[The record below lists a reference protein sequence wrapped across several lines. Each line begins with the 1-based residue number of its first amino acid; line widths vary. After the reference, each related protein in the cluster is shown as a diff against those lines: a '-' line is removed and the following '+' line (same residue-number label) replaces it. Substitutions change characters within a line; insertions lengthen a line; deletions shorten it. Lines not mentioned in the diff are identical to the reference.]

1 MCRKVRELLS
11 QADVTMTE
19 RDFFAEPFTEDGL
32 RSLLGANPARDAF
45 AARSPTVK
53 KLGLDLDA
61 LSDDELLKLMI
72 EEPRLIRR
80 PIVVIDGQLIPG
92 ANEKRLTG
100 LL

>member
-1 MCRKVRELLS
+1 VRELLS
-11 QADVTMTE
+11 QADVSVTE

-32 RSLLGANPARDAF
+32 RTLLGGTPTRDAF

-61 LSDDELLKLMI
+61 LSDDELLKLMV

-92 ANEKRLTG
+92 ASEKSLTG

>member
-1 MCRKVRELLS
+1 
-11 QADVTMTE
+11 
-19 RDFFAEPFTEDGL
+19 
-32 RSLLGANPARDAF
+32 
-45 AARSPTVK
+45 VK

-61 LSDDELLKLMI
+61 LSDDELLKLMV

-92 ANEKRLTG
+92 ASEKSLTG

>member
-1 MCRKVRELLS
+1 MREALS
-11 QADVTMTE
+11 QAGVTIID
-19 RDFFAEPFTEDGL
+19 RDFFAEPFTDEGL
-32 RSLLGANPARDAF
+32 RTLLGSTPAREAF

-61 LSDDELLKLMI
+61 LSDDELVALMV

-92 ANEKRLTG
+92 ATEK
-100 LL
+100 LLAVFLSS

>member
-1 MCRKVRELLS
+1 
-11 QADVTMTE
+11 
-19 RDFFAEPFTEDGL
+19 
-32 RSLLGANPARDAF
+32 
-45 AARSPTVK
+45 VK

-61 LSDDELLKLMI
+61 LSDDELLKLMV

-92 ANEKRLTG
+92 ASEKSLVG

>member
-1 MCRKVRELLS
+1 VRELLS
-11 QADVTMTE
+11 QADVSVTE
-19 RDFFAEPFTEDGL
+19 RDFFAEPFTENGL
-32 RSLLGANPARDAF
+32 RTLLGGSPARDAF
-45 AARSPTVK
+45 ASRSPTVK

-61 LSDDELLKLMI
+61 LSDDELLKLMV

-92 ANEKRLTG
+92 ASEKSLVG